1 MAGLSVWG
9 HRCHDG
15 AASEGAAR
23 VLSAAVPPGRS
34 FGLPPTMPPR
44 DEDDWRA
51 RGPSAPLTP
60 PAPSESHPPM
70 STPGVQGWPCSSCT
84 LGSVDS
90 SASLQQESLA
100 TNRMCSA

>member
-44 DEDDWRA
+44 DEDDRRA
-51 RGPSAPLTP
+51 RGPSASLTP

-70 STPGVQGWPCSSCT
+70 STPGRPGLAVFELH
-84 LGSVDS
+84 LGLSRQFRQP
-90 SASLQQESLA
+90 SAGELGYE
-100 TNRMCSA
+100 